1 MQYVI
6 DTGDEKKD
14 DDLLSQIRATANMQ
28 RRMIPSDKVRL
39 LIGEEIK

>member
-6 DTGDEKKD
+6 DTGDDKKD
-14 DDLLSQIRATANMQ
+14 DDLLSQIRSTANIQ
-28 RRMIPSDKVRL
+28 RKMIPTDKVKL